1 MTKKVKIIIAILIVI
16 ILLAVSLFLIYPNI
30 EFKKNG
36 KFYACRLSED
46 FSEFEENASYG
57 ELYFYNEK
65 NDISLKNF
73 EAKNFLCFYVFSFD
87 YIDGDFRETQ
97 FMLEEEFIED
107 WLENAEIEE
116 NPQNIDVAKL
126 IKGKT
131 AVVGNTRYTGN
142 DYDSCIVFKLDGKWG
157 EMYVFESDGMTV
169 IQVGS
174 PDELPKYIAYK

>member
-1 MTKKVKIIIAILIVI
+1 MTKKVKIIIAILVVI

-46 FSEFEENASYG
+46 FSEFEENASYH
-57 ELYFYNEK
+57 ELYFYNEEH
-65 NDISLKNF
+65 DISLNHF
-73 EAKNFLCFYVFSFD
+73 EVKNFLCFYLFSFD

-97 FMLEEEFIED
+97 FLLEEEYIKH
-107 WLENAEIEE
+107 WLESAEIEE
-116 NPQNIDVAKL
+116 NPDNVDIAEL

-131 AVVGNTRYTGN
+131 AVVANRRYKGN
-142 DYDSCIVFKLDGKWG
+142 DYNKCIIYKLDGKWD
-157 EMYVFESDGMTV
+157 ELYVFESDGMTV